1 VTKTGNN
8 KLDNPVWHSLS
19 ENHKEYGITYDDT
32 LFYAPEYCPFGAAL
46 NTKKSSNAI
55 AQYSNLSDNFFIVGE
70 KPEIPAT
77 LKIANELVC
86 LQMMIRE
93 PIHIPIIDTIIKLE
107 ESHREDLLGLVKIVY
122 PAYFKSK
129 TATLGNYYGI
139 YKDNQLVAVTGERMQ
154 MNDFIEVS
162 AVITHP
168 EYLGKGYAKQ
178 LVAHTANTILN
189 QNKTAFLHVYEK
201 NFGATKLYEKL
212 GFETRR
218 KISFWNITKKE

>member
-1 VTKTGNN
+1 MSKKGSN

-19 ENHKEYGITYDDT
+19 ESHKEYAIASDDT
-32 LFYAPEYCPFGAAL
+32 LFYDPEYCPFGAAL

-55 AQYSNLSDNFFIVGE
+55 AHYFKLASNFFIVGE
-70 KPEIPAT
+70 KPEIPAH
-77 LKIANELVC
+77 LKIENELVC
-86 LQMMIRE
+86 LQMIIWE
-93 PIHIPIIDTIIKLE
+93 PINIPISDTIIKLE
-107 ESHREDLLGLVKIVY
+107 ESQREDLLGLVKIVY
-122 PAYFKSK
+122 PEYFKSK

-168 EYLGKGYAKQ
+168 NYLGRGYAKQ
-178 LVAHTANTILN
+178 LVAHTADAILN

-201 NFGATKLYEKL
+201 NFGTIKLYEKL